1 MIPRPGEGGG
11 QGNLAG
17 ALFRSP
23 PSTVTVTVTARGN
36 EEERGQGRRTPSTKR
51 AQQVQRGQET
61 QAV

>member
-23 PSTVTVTVTARGN
+23 PSTVTVTARGN

-51 AQQVQRGQET
+51 AQQVQRGQEM